1 MTDRTKDTYKEVS
14 NQLLICKPDL
24 DPKSIQIDFEQA
36 FISAFKDIFPNAKIN
51 GCFFHFC
58 QCVWRKIQSLGLQKM
73 YSENSTFALQVKQL
87 CALAFVPV
95 HDVVYAFEELIESEY
110 YIENKSL
117 FQPILN
123 YFEDTWIGR
132 PVRRK
137 RRSPIFPLNIWNV
150 YENVLMKR
158 PRTNNAVE
166 GWHNAFNSSIGVHH
180 TTIWKF
186 INFIKTEQNLVEAK
200 IEKINLG
207 ESHALKRKKYKDLDQ
222 RLENVVLN
230 YQRGDILNYLKGIA
244 HNFNF

>member
-1 MTDRTKDTYKEVS
+1 
-14 NQLLICKPDL
+14 
-24 DPKSIQIDFEQA
+24 
-36 FISAFKDIFPNAKIN
+36 
-51 GCFFHFC
+51 
-58 QCVWRKIQSLGLQKM
+58 M
-73 YSENSTFALQVKQL
+73 YSEKSTFALQIKQL

-95 HDVVYAFEELIESEY
+95 HDVVYEFEELIESECY
-110 YIENKSL
+110 VENEPL

-137 RRSPIFPLNIWNV
+137 RKSPIFPFNIWNV

-166 GWHNAFNSSIGVHH
+166 GWHHAFNSSIGVHH

-186 INFIKTEQNLVEAK
+186 IDFIKTEQNLMEAK

-207 ESHALKRKKYKDLDQ
+207 EIHASKRKKY
-222 RLENVVLN
+222 
-230 YQRGDILNYLKGIA
+230 
-244 HNFNF
+244 